1 MAKQK
6 SMSDGE
12 VNDFVFKKLMGD
24 LDEIEADGMFNESNP
39 LPESDEGT
47 KPAGMG
53 VSIEIRP
60 VMAGAQTKEAPKVQ
74 TKEEDE
80 EEAELGE

>member
-24 LDEIEADGMFNESNP
+24 LDEIEADGMFNESASEAK
-39 LPESDEGT
+39 LEGGGGG
-47 KPAGMG
+47 AMG
-53 VSIEIRP
+53 VTIEIKP
-60 VMAGAQTKEAPKVQ
+60 VMAGEQTKQAPKVE

-80 EEAELGE
+80 EEAELGD